1 MAFPRYEK
9 VDDHT
14 IKIVVEK
21 AKNMDLETLIKNRK
35 IMQEQLDIFIQRV
48 KDIDE
53 VIAQAKSLGITVR
66 EGKHVNAPKSEK

>member
-66 EGKHVNAPKSEK
+66 EGKDVNAPKSEK